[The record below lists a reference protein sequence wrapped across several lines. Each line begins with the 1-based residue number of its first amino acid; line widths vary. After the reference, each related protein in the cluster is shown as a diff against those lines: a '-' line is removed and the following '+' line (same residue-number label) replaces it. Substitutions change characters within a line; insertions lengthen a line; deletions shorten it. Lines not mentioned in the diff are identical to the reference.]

1 MGRPGKLSGS
11 GAESQQEPDENE
23 QFCDVWYYADPS
35 GQFGPYSLQQLKD
48 EVAGLRCD
56 NFYVWRDGMADWQR
70 GSAVP
75 ELADADEKPGLVS
88 IPGRVTLALVV
99 SLFDVTLLGLHSRAN
114 SQPELPGP
122 FPGLGA
128 YSDAIKLGCGKQGA
142 NGARWN
148 PKDIPFIGCFGLSSG
163 SSVTGRLVGGQVEFA
178 VDERGRENCKVDGV
192 VVVQTVRQR
201 TNVPNVAGGCG
212 LLTFCVD
219 AEHGDCTTSVT
230 IISRNSDKS
239 CNCPGW
245 GGSVGCGELTR

>member
-1 MGRPGKLSGS
+1 
-11 GAESQQEPDENE
+11 
-23 QFCDVWYYADPS
+23 
-35 GQFGPYSLQQLKD
+35 
-48 EVAGLRCD
+48 
-56 NFYVWRDGMADWQR
+56 
-70 GSAVP
+70 
-75 ELADADEKPGLVS
+75 
-88 IPGRVTLALVV
+88 
-99 SLFDVTLLGLHSRAN
+99 LFDVTLLGLHSRAN

-163 SSVTGRLVGGQVEFA
+163 SSVTGRLVGRQVEFA

-239 CNCPGW
+239 VYFQIAQRIFGHTYVTNQENWDGYQQQ
-245 GGSVGCGELTR
+245 VQKCGEKKPWC